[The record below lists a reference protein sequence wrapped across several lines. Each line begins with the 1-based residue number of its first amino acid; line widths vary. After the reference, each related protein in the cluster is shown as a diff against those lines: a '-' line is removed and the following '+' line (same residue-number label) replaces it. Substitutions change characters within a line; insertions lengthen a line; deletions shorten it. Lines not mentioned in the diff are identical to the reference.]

1 MVVRLFTAAKLVK
14 STDLSRLQ
22 PRIQSI
28 CLEERYIPVFLQ
40 RHGCS
45 NDLNE
50 MTNLHFWMGLAK

>member
-28 CLEERYIPVFLQ
+28 CLEERYIPVFL
-40 RHGCS
+40 
-45 NDLNE
+45 
-50 MTNLHFWMGLAK
+50 